1 MTRKGSKANV
11 PKDIYEK
18 KIAGEVVELAVVV
31 LLGIFPL
38 YYRNF
43 YSDIMNVK
51 YQFYYCTVIAVIAI
65 LFFVKVIYG
74 IGRWGR
80 REKTPKGKD
89 WLQRELAKISLSEWM
104 MVIFMIVAIISTF
117 TSDYFYESFWGNEG
131 RFSGLFLWLLYGIF
145 FFLVVRKLDFKTWH
159 INVFLVSGFIV
170 CLLGVLDYFHL
181 DPLGFKVGIAS
192 YHRDIFTSTLGNVNT
207 FSAFALMYSGAAI
220 TLFGTTTKQSP
231 LILFRNLLCMGLSFA
246 ALYTSRSDNAFLGIA
261 AIFACLPFLL
271 FRTRRGMAR
280 YLGILALFLT
290 IGKILRIINERFPD
304 YVIGMDSI
312 SGAVSELPYL
322 GLIVI
327 ALWLIVAVLYICKFA
342 TPEFLKKRNYRVV
355 AGLWG
360 GVLLAAAAVIL
371 FAFYDVN
378 VNGNTNAYG
387 SLGNY
392 LLWND
397 DWGTHRGF
405 IWRIAVE
412 NYKKFTP
419 IHKLFGYGL
428 DTFGILTKQNNG
440 YEMLN
445 KYGELYDSAHNGY
458 LQYFIT
464 VGPIGL
470 AAYIGLLSTSI
481 YTMIKRQKDN
491 PYVMAI
497 VFAMIGYMA
506 QETVNIDLP
515 IAMPIFL
522 LLMSMGIAACR
533 TEKRKS

>member
-1 MTRKGSKANV
+1 MVDEPQNRE
-11 PKDIYEK
+11 EK
-18 KIAGEVVELAVVV
+18 KIIERVVELAVVI

-38 YYRNF
+38 YYKNF
-43 YSDIMNVK
+43 YSDIMDAK

-65 LFFVKVIYG
+65 IFFVKVVFVV
-74 IGRWGR
+74 RNR
-80 REKTPKGKD
+80 THRKKNQEVK
-89 WLQRELAKISLSEWM
+89 RELHRFFSELTMPEWM
-104 MVIFMIVAIISTF
+104 MVIFMVVAVISTF
-117 TSDYFYESFWGNEG
+117 ASDYFYESFWGNEG
-131 RFSGLFLWLLYGIF
+131 RFSGLFLWLLYSIF
-145 FFLVVRKLDFKTWH
+145 FFLVVRKLEFKAWH
-159 INVFLVSGFIV
+159 IDVFLVSGFFV

-181 DPLGFKVGIAS
+181 DPLGFKEGIAP

-207 FSAFALMYSGAAI
+207 FSAFALLYSGAVMA
-220 TLFGTTTKQSP
+220 LFGTTQRQSL
-231 LILFRNLLCMGLSFA
+231 LILCRNLLCMSISFV

-271 FRTRRGMAR
+271 LRIQRGMAR
-280 YLGILALFLT
+280 YLTTLALFLT

-312 SGAVSELPYL
+312 SGAVSGIPYL

-327 ALWLIVAVLYICKFA
+327 ALWLAVAVLYICKFA
-342 TPEFLKKRNYRVV
+342 NAEPLKKRNYRIVAGAWGGILLVV
-355 AGLWG
+355 A
-360 GVLLAAAAVIL
+360 AALL

-378 VNGNTNAYG
+378 VNGNGNAYG
-387 SLGNY
+387 ALGNY

-405 IWRIAVE
+405 IWRIAIE

-419 IHKLFGYGL
+419 IHKVFGYGL

-470 AAYIGLLSTSI
+470 AAYIGLLFTSI
-481 YTMIKRQKDN
+481 YMMVKRRKDN

-533 TEKRKS
+533 TEKGKS